1 MDAATVPSYYK
12 MELDLLQSEAE
23 GIPKEIV
30 RKLTENKFHFPNI
43 THHLHHQ
50 FENWYVFW

>member
-1 MDAATVPSYYK
+1 MDAATVPSYNK

-30 RKLTENKFHFPNI
+30 RKRTENKFHFPNN
-43 THHLHHQ
+43 THHLHNQ
-50 FENWYVFW
+50 FENWYVLW